1 MNPGDQIASKGSAL
15 LGEPGTTTLALLS
28 LVDVSERGHLPAE
41 ELRVA
46 VSDAWHGRGFDVLD
60 PAQTDAAAAGIAH
73 AREISIPGV
82 AVAELQFLSWN
93 DRLLV
98 SHGQLEMDVALTVY
112 SATGDAVLRDRMAFA
127 TCIGAMEVRGLEPE
141 VVEAMII
148 ERVAKYLG
156 HALPAKWL

>member
-60 PAQTDAAAAGIAH
+60 PAQTDAERFAVIYPTASPPPALLML
-73 AREISIPGV
+73 ARS
-82 AVAELQFLSWN
+82 QF
-93 DRLLV
+93 R
-98 SHGQLEMDVALTVY
+98 A
-112 SATGDAVLRDRMAFA
+112 
-127 TCIGAMEVRGLEPE
+127 
-141 VVEAMII
+141 
-148 ERVAKYLG
+148 
-156 HALPAKWL
+156 

>member
-1 MNPGDQIASKGSAL
+1 M
-15 LGEPGTTTLALLS
+15 
-28 LVDVSERGHLPAE
+28 
-41 ELRVA
+41 
-46 VSDAWHGRGFDVLD
+46 
-60 PAQTDAAAAGIAH
+60 
-73 AREISIPGV
+73 
-82 AVAELQFLSWN
+82 AELQFLSWN